1 MLKKV
6 LMENVDYTQEQVRHT
21 GAELDVEYFN
31 KLSDEQ
37 KATYSAGFEPIGNDK
52 YNFVAKHKN

>member
-1 MLKKV
+1 MIKKV

-21 GAELDVEYFN
+21 GADLDINYFN
-31 KLSDEQ
+31 TLTDEQ
-37 KATYSAGFEPIGNDK
+37 KATYSASFEPVENDK